1 MTRIFLIDTDTAS
14 DDAVAL
20 MMAMQAPDVHIA
32 AITTVAGNVNVAQA
46 TINALYTAEICG
58 KDIPVY
64 IGADKPLMRPH
75 LDASWFH
82 GLDGMGE
89 MNYPAPARKPEATHA
104 VDAIID
110 TIEANPGLV
119 LVTLGPLTNIAL
131 AVAKKPEITA
141 KVGRCIIM
149 GGNPGCV
156 GNVTPAAEYNI
167 WVDPEAAK
175 MVFRSGLPIEMVG
188 WHLSRDEAVWSE
200 ADIQQVLALGTAR
213 ATFAVECNRIARK
226 AFQTQTGQ
234 DGIALPDPTAMAV
247 ALYKHI
253 GTSWSR
259 HAVEIETL
267 SELTRGMTVID
278 QLDLAHD
285 GNNKTVWAE
294 QKHKADICWTLDT
307 AAFKRILMQALR

>member
-1 MTRIFLIDTDTAS
+1 MTRTFLIDTDTAS

-20 MMAMQAPDVHIA
+20 IMAMRAPDINIA
-32 AITTVAGNVNVAQA
+32 AITTVAGNVNVRQA
-46 TINALYTAEICG
+46 ATNALYTAQICG

-82 GLDGMGE
+82 GQDGMGE
-89 MNYPAPARKPEATHA
+89 MNYPSPLRKPQKKHA
-104 VDAIID
+104 VDAIIE

-119 LVTLGPLTNIAL
+119 LVTLGPLTNIAM
-131 AVAKKPEITA
+131 AVVQRPEIAA
-141 KVGRCIIM
+141 KISRCIIM
-149 GGNPGCV
+149 GGNPCCV

-188 WHLSRDEAVWSE
+188 WHVSRDEAVWSE
-200 ADIQQVLALGTAR
+200 ADIQQVLALGTAQ
-213 ATFAVECNRIARK
+213 AKFAVECNRIARK
-226 AFQTQTGQ
+226 AFKTQTGQ
-234 DGIALPDPTAMAV
+234 DGISLPDPTAMAI
-247 ALYKHI
+247 ALNKSV
-253 GTSWSR
+253 GTSWSQ
-259 HAVEIETL
+259 HAVEVEAL
-267 SELTRGMTVID
+267 SELTRGMTVVD
-278 QLDLAHD
+278 QLNLAHD

-307 AAFKRILMQALR
+307 TAFKRMLIAALS

>member
-1 MTRIFLIDTDTAS
+1 MKRTFLIDTDTAS

-20 MMAMQAPDVHIA
+20 IMAMQAPDVHIA
-32 AITTVAGNVNVAQA
+32 AITTVAGNVNVQQA
-46 TINALYTAEICG
+46 TINALYTAQICG

-82 GLDGMGE
+82 GQDGMGD
-89 MNYPAPARKPEATHA
+89 MNYPSPIRQPETQHA

-110 TIEANPGLV
+110 TIEAYPDLT

-131 AVAKKPEITA
+131 AVAKRPEIAA

-149 GGNPGCV
+149 GGNPCCV

-188 WHLSRDEAVWSE
+188 WHVSRGEAVWNE

-226 AFQTQTGQ
+226 AFKTQTGQ
-234 DGIALPDPTAMAV
+234 DGISLPDPTAMAI
-247 ALYKHI
+247 ALNKPI
-253 GTSWSR
+253 GTSWSQ
-259 HAVEIETL
+259 HAVEVEAL
-267 SELTRGMTVID
+267 SELTRGMTVVD
-278 QLDLAHD
+278 QLNVAHD

-307 AAFKRILMQALR
+307 TAFKQMLIAALV